1 MSISFFHVASKYDEA
16 TEVIVENARKHHPD
30 SYYFLGVDG
39 TDKSYK
45 EVAEKYN
52 CDYVPYAKKLGPPVY
67 PNGWNLEGTLEFLK
81 RFYDSCSRSNSS
93 HIVMMEDDVLIM
105 KPVTVEQEW
114 EHAAAD
120 TKIGNVIPEFVHD
133 LIEQHCGKRPT
144 FKQYGSGGGAIFKV
158 STFLENYDR
167 NIEWFKKHFDDIQ
180 KQYPTIGY
188 VDCFMDVYYFLCGK
202 DYTANPHRAD
212 THNHQPGFDYELF
225 IDNLPEEIEIL
236 NNYKKYYWPKNDDI
250 ITFTTV

>member
-67 PNGWNLEGTLEFLK
+67 PNGWNLEGTLEFLQ

-144 FKQYGSGGGAIFKV
+144 FKQYGAGGGSIFNAK
-158 STFLENYDR
+158 TFLENYDR
-167 NIEWFKKHFDDIQ
+167 VIKFFEDHSEHIMHNL
-180 KQYPTIGY
+180 YPTFGWI
-188 VDCFMDVYYFLCGK
+188 DCFMVIYYMLCGK
-202 DYTANPHRAD
+202 DYQRNPYLID
-212 THNHQPGFDYELF
+212 TNTHHNNFDFDGFVN
-225 IDNLPEEIEIL
+225 NLSPEIQIV
-236 NNYKKYYWPKNDDI
+236 NNYKKFYYE
-250 ITFTTV
+250 